1 MGFFR
6 HQEMQLAKRLL
17 IWQYQKT
24 KTVMPED
31 KQIEESAAR
40 FVDDAHKI
48 AARRGKNVLMILRE
62 MISDLKE

>member
-6 HQEMQLAKRLL
+6 HQEVQLAKRLL
-17 IWQYQKT
+17 IRRYQKA
-24 KTVMPED
+24 KTAMPDD

-48 AARRGKNVLMILRE
+48 AARRGKNVLAILKE
-62 MISDLKE
+62 MIGDLKE